1 MLLDA
6 QLQFSAAQA
15 ITADAVSTNVIDLGS
30 ARQLGIGEQ
39 LAILIAVIV
48 AADATTGDET
58 YSFEIQTDDNSGFS
72 SATTLSDTDIPRAQ
86 LTIGSIHVIPL
97 PRAGLERYVR
107 LNYDVGGTTPTITV
121 SSWLQPLNMI
131 AGLPQQYP
139 DAITIS
145 M

>member
-15 ITADAVSTNVIDLGS
+15 ITADAVSTNVIDLGV
-30 ARQLGIGEQ
+30 ARQLGIGSQ
-39 LAILIAVIV
+39 LGILICVIV

-58 YSFEIQTDDNSGFS
+58 YSFEIQTDDNSAFS

-86 LTIGSIHVIPL
+86 LTLGSRHFISL
-97 PRAGLERYVR
+97 PRAGLERYLR

-121 SSWLQPLNMI
+121 SAWLQPADMI
-131 AGLPQQYP
+131 DANYFYP
-139 DAITIS
+139 DAITITG
-145 M
+145 